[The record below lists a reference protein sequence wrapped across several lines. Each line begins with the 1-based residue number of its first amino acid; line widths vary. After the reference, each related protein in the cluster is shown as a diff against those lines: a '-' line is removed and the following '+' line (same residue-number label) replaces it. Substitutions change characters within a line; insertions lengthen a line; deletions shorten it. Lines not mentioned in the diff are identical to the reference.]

1 MRRTVKRLVLTVILK
16 LVIRYFR
23 ERKVHWMT
31 LIDGQPLHRA
41 EGKLTGG
48 YILRDRYGIP
58 TGATMLFAQPGL
70 SISDQRRFP
79 LTSLRRDKVLGWA
92 IYHD

>member
-1 MRRTVKRLVLTVILK
+1 MRKRLSTWLLK

-31 LIDGQPLHRA
+31 YVDGQLLHRA

-48 YILRDRYGIP
+48 FITRDASGMP

-70 SISDQRRFP
+70 SLSDLRRFP
-79 LTSLRRDKVLGWA
+79 LTAIKRDKTLGW
-92 IYHD
+92 IIID